1 MQQGLAVIN
10 PQQLERTLMASNYAQ
25 QVMQQQPQAWQADYA
40 QDQFLVPLSGS
51 HIHNLVQQTLSG
63 DITEQAWMQATR
75 QLRARL
81 MLRWIWQDANALT
94 TVVQL
99 TRELSDFADA
109 CIASAVAL
117 AKIPLLARYGEPVGD
132 DGRIQQLIVIGMG
145 KLGAQELNLSSDI
158 DLIFAFDESGETNG
172 QKSQGQKSIDNQ
184 QFCIQWGQGVIK
196 LLDQVTQDG
205 FVFRVDMRLRPWGDG
220 SALAISHTALERYLA
235 QHGRE
240 WERYAWIKARAITG
254 GAAADLLMDMTRPF
268 VYRRYVDYSAIA
280 AMRDMKGMIERE
292 VQRRNTLDDIKLGA
306 GGIREIEFIVQ
317 VFQLIY
323 GGAKR
328 ELRVKHCLVALQR
341 LSELDLISMH
351 DVAQLRDSYLFLRR
365 LEHAIQA
372 MDDQQTQTLP
382 TQLDIQA
389 RMAQVLG
396 FADWT
401 ALLDKLQQVRAVVS
415 QQFAQ
420 LISERSDNQPDT
432 QIGQPQRQLLNQLQ
446 QQVDESSW
454 QLLQRFWDSQA
465 VKKLPEVARLR
476 LDAFWPALLNI
487 LLKKPDPQVAQTAL
501 VRLIPLIESI
511 LRRSV
516 YLVMLV
522 ENQGALQRLVD
533 MVSISPWISEELTHY
548 PVLLDEFLSTD
559 FELPS
564 RPDLE
569 NSLRQLLLRVERDDL
584 EEQLRVLRL
593 FKKSQVL
600 AVAASDVL
608 AERPLMKV
616 SDALTD
622 IAEVVLNSSLNL
634 ALQAVYARHGLPR
647 RSNGDSLTLD
657 NAAFAVVGY
666 GKLGGIELGYSSD
679 LDLVFL
685 HDVDE
690 QSDSDGQKSI
700 SGMEFCVKVAQKL
713 MSLLTTQT
721 LDGRAY
727 EVDTRLRPSGQAGV
741 LVSSLTAFEHYQQ
754 KSAWLWEHQALVR
767 ARSVAGDMVV
777 RAQFEQ
783 IRCQILT
790 RPRDNGWVRIEVN
803 NMRQKMKDHLGSS
816 PDQQKAG
823 IFHLKQDAGGI
834 VDIEFMAQYAVL
846 AWSGTNPDLARFSDN
861 VRILNDTATA
871 GCLSRSDA
879 DALTAAYLRERTE
892 SHRLALA
899 QQPLQ
904 VNAANWFE
912 TRKVVCTLWQ
922 RLIDPALVSGLIDPA
937 F

>member
-1 MQQGLAVIN
+1 MAEITMENTVEIH
-10 PQQLERTLMASNYAQ
+10 PAQLERTLTASNYAR
-25 QVMQQQPQAWQADYA
+25 QVMQQLPELWKQDYA
-40 QDQFLVPLSGS
+40 IDQFLPTLTTEQLDALVQ
-51 HIHNLVQQTLSG
+51 HNLGCCT
-63 DITEQAWMQATR
+63 DEATWMQKSR

-81 MLRWIWQDANALT
+81 MLRWIWQDANELT
-94 TVVQL
+94 SVVQL

-109 CIASAVAL
+109 CIRSAVVL
-117 AKIPLLARYGEPVGD
+117 AKQPLVARYGEPIGD
-132 DGRIQQLIVIGMG
+132 DGQVQDLIVIGMG

-158 DLIFAFDESGETNG
+158 DLIFAFDESGATNG
-172 QKSQGQKSIDNQ
+172 RKSIDNQ
-184 QFCIQWGQGVIK
+184 QFCIQWGQSVIR
-196 LLDQVTQDG
+196 LLDQVSADG

-220 SALAISHTALERYLA
+220 SALAISHAALERYLA

-254 GAAADLLMDMTRPF
+254 GKAGQLLMDMTRPF
-268 VYRRYVDYSAIA
+268 VYRRYVDYTAFA
-280 AMRDMKGMIERE
+280 AMRDMKAMIERE
-292 VQRRNTLDDIKLGA
+292 VQRRHSEDDVKLGA

-323 GGAKR
+323 GGARR
-328 ELRVKHCLVALQR
+328 ELRVKHCLTALQR
-341 LSELDLISMH
+341 LGEIGLLEMA
-351 DVAQLRDSYLFLRR
+351 DVEALKKSYLFLRR

-372 MDDQQTQTLP
+372 MDDQQTQALP
-382 TQLDIQA
+382 TQAEIQA
-389 RMAQVLG
+389 RIAQVLH
-396 FADWT
+396 FKDWPDFLQT
-401 ALLDKLQQVRAVVS
+401 LQQVRQVVS

-420 LISERSDNQPDT
+420 LISDRTETVENNNNSES
-432 QIGQPQRQLLNQLQ
+432 LSALQ
-446 QQVDESSW
+446 QKVDEPAW
-454 QLLQRFWDSQA
+454 QLVQNFWNSSSI
-465 VKKLPEVARLR
+465 KKLPESARLR
-476 LDAFWPALLNI
+476 LDAFWPALTRI
-487 LLKKPDPQVAQTAL
+487 LLKKQNPQLAL
-501 VRLIPLIESI
+501 TRLIPLVESI

-533 MVSISPWISEELTHY
+533 IVSVSPWIAEELTHY

-559 FELPS
+559 FELSS
-564 RPDLE
+564 RRDLE
-569 NSLRQLLLRVERDDL
+569 DSLRQLLLRVERDDI
-584 EEQLRVLRL
+584 EEQMRVLRL

-622 IAEVVLNSSLNL
+622 IAEVVLQASLHL
-634 ALQAVYARHGLPR
+634 ALDSVYARHGLPK
-647 RSNGDSLTLD
+647 RSNGEVLTLD
-657 NAAFAVVGY
+657 AAAFAVVGY
-666 GKLGGIELGYSSD
+666 GKLGGIELGYGSD

-690 QSDSDGQKSI
+690 QSDTDGKKSI

-741 LVSSLTAFEHYQQ
+741 LVSSLNAFAHYQE

-767 ARSVAGDMVV
+767 ARSIAGDLLV
-777 RAQFEQ
+777 RQRFEH
-783 IRCQILT
+783 IRHQILT
-790 RPRDNGWVRIEVN
+790 RPRDEAWVKSEVRD
-803 NMRQKMKDHLGSS
+803 MRQKMKDHLGSS
-816 PDQQKAG
+816 RDQQKAG

-899 QQPLQ
+899 QQSMQ
-904 VNAANWFE
+904 VNAADWFE

-922 RLIDPALVSGLIDPA
+922 RLIDPAAIEGLDH
-937 F
+937 